1 MGITQQIG
9 ASSLIKPGVCTSTTR
24 PASPYEGQVIYQTD
38 TDQTLVWNGTAWRI
52 LSSAAV
58 TNGSVLQI
66 VAGATNTQT
75 GKSNGTY
82 ATSTL
87 TATITPTATTNK
99 ILVMFTQTCST
110 DTASGT
116 LGLKLVQT
124 IGGSDTTIQTWT
136 YALQSTAGGLYGS
149 FAQNTLV
156 SPGSTSAVTFRT
168 DMALTG
174 GSGNVY
180 TQVGSTYS
188 QIILMEIAG

>member
-1 MGITQQIG
+1 MGISQQIG
-9 ASSLIKPGVCTSTTR
+9 ASSLIKSGVCTNATR
-24 PASPYEGQVIYQTD
+24 PASPYEGQVIYETD
-38 TDQTLVWNGTAWRI
+38 TDKVFVYNGSAWKQI
-52 LSSAAV
+52 PSAA
-58 TNGSVLQI
+58 TAGAVLQF
-66 VAGATNTQT
+66 VAGSTNTQT

-110 DTASGT
+110 DTAGGT

-124 IGGSDTTIQTWT
+124 IGGSDTVIITWT

-156 SPGSTSAVTFRT
+156 SPSSTSAVTFRT